1 MSEALENSS
10 WDSRATHMRAI
21 CLSLEHHKRD
31 FPLHERDMVAFM
43 GFLYT
48 CLVQNTGP
56 QIGAVSV
63 PSYVSSIRLTHEAL
77 GLGYLPT
84 IKESLRLS
92 AAFAGYKKASD
103 RTLPPT
109 AIRIAIPP
117 QTLYA
122 VLSGAFR
129 AAATALD
136 KRDASM
142 VIAASVFGLRPA
154 GAQSILFQNS
164 SLDEDRLQVMVGS
177 LKGRTLEAALRR
189 GGRSFYRP
197 KALRGY
203 PNTVLGLMRKW
214 VAVRGTGDGYF
225 FDGCG
230 LPRCNL
236 DRATKRVMNAVGFKA
251 PAGCDVS
258 GHSPRISAFTQ
269 AVLLEWSDVRLRI
282 RFDWKNL
289 GDMADV
295 YLDHRVR
302 TTAASMI
309 FFSPELPEPVARDWG
324 VDEE

>member
-1 MSEALENSS
+1 
-10 WDSRATHMRAI
+10 
-21 CLSLEHHKRD
+21 
-31 FPLHERDMVAFM
+31 
-43 GFLYT
+43 
-48 CLVQNTGP
+48 
-56 QIGAVSV
+56 
-63 PSYVSSIRLTHEAL
+63 
-77 GLGYLPT
+77 
-84 IKESLRLS
+84 
-92 AAFAGYKKASD
+92 
-103 RTLPPT
+103 
-109 AIRIAIPP
+109 
-117 QTLYA
+117 
-122 VLSGAFR
+122 
-129 AAATALD
+129 
-136 KRDASM
+136 M

-154 GAQSILFQNS
+154 GAQSILFLNS

-197 KALRGY
+197 KALRGH
-203 PNTVLGLMRKW
+203 PNTVLGLMRQW

-236 DRATKRVMNAVGFKA
+236 DRATKRVMNAVGFKT

-258 GHSPRISAFTQ
+258 GNSPRISAFTQ

-309 FFSPELPEPVARDWG
+309 FFCPELPEPVARDWG
-324 VDEE
+324 VDK